1 MSRRLLLTG
10 PTLTALLLTSLLTT
24 AGPVLAAPC
33 DGSTT
38 SLQNGG
44 FETPVVLPNTFT
56 FFPAASVPPWQ
67 TTDTLGDIEIWGT
80 GFNGVPAA
88 QGNAF
93 AELNANSAG
102 TLYQDVVTNPGD
114 TLTWTLDH
122 RARVGTDTMEV
133 LIGNAFTVDVNSNA
147 GWDYITPPPGLVD
160 DTTAWGT
167 HTGTYVVPAGQVCT
181 RLAFRAVSTGSGSIS
196 VGNFLDAVDFSVTGP
211 TPTPTPTAA
220 PTGGTG
226 GITPPPTST
235 LPTPTA
241 PRDPPSMVPLIAATL
256 FGLSIGLWLVGRP
269 SRRRRR

>member
-10 PTLTALLLTSLLTT
+10 PTLAALLLASLWTT

-44 FETPVVLPNTFT
+44 FETPVVAPNTFT
-56 FFPAASVPPWQ
+56 LFPAASVPPWQ
-67 TTDTLGDIEIWGT
+67 TTDSVGEIEIWGT

-114 TLTWTLDH
+114 TLTWTLEH
-122 RARVGTDTMEV
+122 RARVGSDTMQV
-133 LIGNAFTVDVNSNA
+133 LIGDAFVADVNGTT
-147 GWDYITPPPGLVD
+147 GWDFTSPGLTD

-167 HTGTYVVPAGQVCT
+167 HTDTYVVPAGQVCT

-196 VGNFLDAVDFSVTGP
+196 IGNFLDEVGFTVTGP
-211 TPTPTPTAA
+211 APTPTPTAA

-226 GITPPPTST
+226 GVTPPPTST
-235 LPTPTA
+235 LPTRTA
-241 PRDPPSMVPLIAATL
+241 PREAPSIVPLLVASL
-256 FGLSIGLWLVGRP
+256 FGLGIGLWLVGRP
-269 SRRRRR
+269 TRRRRR